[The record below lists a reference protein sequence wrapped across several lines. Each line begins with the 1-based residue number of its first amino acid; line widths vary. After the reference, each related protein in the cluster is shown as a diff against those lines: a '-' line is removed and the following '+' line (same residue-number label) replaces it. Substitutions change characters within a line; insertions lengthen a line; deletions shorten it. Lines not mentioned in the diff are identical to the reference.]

1 MIIRTTMMTTMT
13 TTVIRQ
19 QQQQHWQHVFS
30 GFGFGG
36 ITTIVWY
43 MGTGEGVAL
52 NPANGDG

>member
-1 MIIRTTMMTTMT
+1 MT